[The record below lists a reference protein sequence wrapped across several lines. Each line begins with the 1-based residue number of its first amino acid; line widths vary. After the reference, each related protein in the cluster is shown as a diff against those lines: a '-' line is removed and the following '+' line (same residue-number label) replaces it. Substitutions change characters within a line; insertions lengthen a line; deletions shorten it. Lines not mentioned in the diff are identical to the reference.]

1 MKKVITITIAT
12 ACLTIVF
19 IMACSTPKIKMQKAG
34 ANVVN
39 AGFNIKN
46 PNSDLAIAKR
56 DSVATYRKFR
66 SDAITKLSHNISKI
80 SNYRKGIDTSKACTD
95 KVVCE
100 QKADSLTN
108 SNNNLIV
115 TLDNSKADKN
125 WTSYKRKFKSD
136 LDKLSFVVGGLT
148 KPSK

>member
-1 MKKVITITIAT
+1 
-12 ACLTIVF
+12 
-19 IMACSTPKIKMQKAG
+19 
-34 ANVVN
+34 
-39 AGFNIKN
+39 
-46 PNSDLAIAKR
+46 
-56 DSVATYRKFR
+56 
-66 SDAITKLSHNISKI
+66 
-80 SNYRKGIDTSKACTD
+80 
-95 KVVCE
+95 VCE

>member
-80 SNYRKGIDTSKACTD
+80 SNYRKGIDTRWCANKKQTH
-95 KVVCE
+95 
-100 QKADSLTN
+100 
-108 SNNNLIV
+108 
-115 TLDNSKADKN
+115 
-125 WTSYKRKFKSD
+125 
-136 LDKLSFVVGGLT
+136 
-148 KPSK
+148 